1 MSCLAEHA
9 FSAPSDA
16 CLDRR
21 SLQKRVWIE
30 SEPRELAEPTA
41 EIRTE
46 AWNSNWTVRSPSH
59 LHRRCGPCGK
69 LYRAERGARRTRNGN
84 RKRQSHPSDARA
96 RGARRLAVG
105 LLQGCG
111 ARSRTIPCR
120 GVRPPRRDIQ
130 SIPLPRRRGSASP
143 ACSVTRSVTYHRVAH
158 YSCYGQVWRPGA
170 GAPQRRD
177 RGGGSALCAWR
188 HRDYQ
193 PNASLNIAT
202 HLTVPLSNQGKY
214 PAS

>member
-143 ACSVTRSVTYHRVAH
+143 ACSITRSVTYHRVAH
-158 YSCYGQVWRPGA
+158 YSWYGH
-170 GAPQRRD
+170 PQERD

-188 HRDYQ
+188 HRDCQ
-193 PNASLNIAT
+193 PNASLSIAT
-202 HLTVPLSNQGKY
+202 DHRPSNNQGKCT
-214 PAS
+214 AS